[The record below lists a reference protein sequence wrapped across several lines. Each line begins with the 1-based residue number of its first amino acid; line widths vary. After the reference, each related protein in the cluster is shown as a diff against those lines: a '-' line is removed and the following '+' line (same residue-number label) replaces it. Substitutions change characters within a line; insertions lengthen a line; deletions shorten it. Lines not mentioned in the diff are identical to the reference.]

1 MAHRLLVGWQRRFIL
16 IHEQNN
22 LFVARRL
29 QQRYECAEHR
39 IDLGIVRHATR
50 NAFDMAQL
58 ASRQIWGVQQ
68 RQQTGALALEDA
80 THGCG
85 GIGAPLR
92 SRRKIKRY
100 HRVACMLVSITTA
113 TRLPNLHDSEYVAVW
128 SPVKGSFQITFEH
141 RLIHALAKAVGP
153 AAECDRCL
161 TIQHIG
167 NKHGLID
174 KYAAINCLGEVMY
187 PNRQN
192 RIIRMVDQS
201 QAKSIISPIIRLF
214 RHRRLSL

>member
-1 MAHRLLVGWQRRFIL
+1 
-16 IHEQNN
+16 
-22 LFVARRL
+22 
-29 QQRYECAEHR
+29 
-39 IDLGIVRHATR
+39 
-50 NAFDMAQL
+50 MAQL
-58 ASRQIWGVQQ
+58 ASRQIRGVQQ
-68 RQQTGALALEDA
+68 RKQTGALALENA

-100 HRVACMLVSITTA
+100 HWVACILISITAA
-113 TRLPNLHDSEYVAVW
+113 TRPPNLCVGEYAAVC
-128 SPVKGSFQITFEH
+128 STVNGSFQIAFEH
-141 RLIHALAKAVGP
+141 RKAHALAKALGP

-174 KYAAINCLGEVMY
+174 KYAAINCPGEGMCSD
-187 PNRQN
+187 RQN
-192 RIIRMVDQS
+192 RTISMVDQS
-201 QAKSIISPIIRLF
+201 QAKSIISPIVRLF

>member
-1 MAHRLLVGWQRRFIL
+1 MLGTRCIPTTLHLLVTRQRRVVL

-22 LFVARRL
+22 LFITRCL

-39 IDLGIVRHATR
+39 IGLGIVRHATC

-68 RQQTGALALEDA
+68 RQQTGALALENA

-85 GIGAPLR
+85 SIGAPLR

-100 HRVACMLVSITTA
+100 HRVARILISITTA
-113 TRLPNLHDSEYVAVW
+113 TRLPNLGADKYIAACSAV
-128 SPVKGSFQITFEH
+128 SGSFQITFEH
-141 RLIHALAKAVGP
+141 RKVHALAKTLGP

-161 TIQHIG
+161 AIQHIG
-167 NKHGLID
+167 NKNGLID
-174 KYAAINCLGEVMY
+174 KYAAINCLGEVMC

-192 RIIRMVDQS
+192 RIIRMVDQ
-201 QAKSIISPIIRLF
+201 P
-214 RHRRLSL
+214 